1 MVTLYDI
8 TNVNLGE
15 ILRKQ
20 RKLMH
25 LSLEYIGDKI
35 YKTKATISK
44 YEKGEIIPDFITVLE
59 LCNVLDIDIS
69 NLAPSITG
77 IYTSNLPFNTNT
89 LYLYYLTSNKLISST
104 IKLEQG
110 LNNIYS
116 AYFYNGIK
124 NTIEQSAYYYEGT
137 VECSQTVTYMN
148 FRNISSDKMKLEQV
162 QIIINMPLS
171 NTSNYFNCFITGLTP
186 NFLPIVKR
194 GLITTTPLDTSKINI
209 KKLKISKEELQ
220 KISSD
225 NAWILNTK
233 IYDEFFYDAQ

>member
-1 MVTLYDI
+1 MINLYDI

-20 RKLMH
+20 RKLKH
-25 LSLEYIGDKI
+25 LSLEYIGDHI

-44 YEKGEIIPDFITVLE
+44 YEKGEIVPDFVTVLE

-69 NLAPSITG
+69 KLAPSITG
-77 IYTSNLPFNTNT
+77 IYTSKLPFNTDT

-104 IKLEQG
+104 IKFDLG
-110 LNNIYS
+110 TGNIYS
-116 AYFYNGIK
+116 AHFYNGIK
-124 NTIEQSAYYYEGT
+124 NTSYNPAYYYEGT
-137 VECSQTVTYMN
+137 VECSPTIAYMN
-148 FRNISSDKMKLEQV
+148 FRNISFDKMKLEQV

-171 NTSNYFNCFITGLTP
+171 NPSNYFNCFITGLTP

-194 GLITTTPLDTSKINI
+194 GLITTTPLDLSTIDI

-225 NAWILNTK
+225 NAWILDNK
-233 IYDEFFYDAQ
+233 IYDEFFYNE

>member
-1 MVTLYDI
+1 MYDI

-20 RKLMH
+20 RKLKH
-25 LSLEYIGDKI
+25 LSLEYIGDHI

-44 YEKGEIIPDFITVLE
+44 YEKGEIVPDFVTVLE

-69 NLAPSITG
+69 KLAPSVTG
-77 IYTSNLPFNTNT
+77 IYTSKLPFNTDT

-104 IKLEQG
+104 IKFDLG
-110 LNNIYS
+110 ADNIYS
-116 AYFYNGIK
+116 AHFYNGIK
-124 NTIEQSAYYYEGT
+124 NTSENPAYYYEGT
-137 VECSQTVTYMN
+137 VEFSPTIAYMN
-148 FRNISSDKMKLEQV
+148 FRNISSDKIKLEQV

-171 NTSNYFNCFITGLTP
+171 NTQNSFNCFITGLTP
-186 NFLPIVKR
+186 TFLPIVKR
-194 GLITTTPLDTSKINI
+194 GLITTTPLDISTIDI

-225 NAWILNTK
+225 NAWILDTK
-233 IYDEFFYDAQ
+233 IYDEFFYNE